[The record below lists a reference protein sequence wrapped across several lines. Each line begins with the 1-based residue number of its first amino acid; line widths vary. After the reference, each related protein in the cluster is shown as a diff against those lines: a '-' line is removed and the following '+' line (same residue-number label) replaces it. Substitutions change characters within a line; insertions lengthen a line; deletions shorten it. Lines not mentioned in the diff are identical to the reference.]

1 MRAAFH
7 SISTLKF
14 LSLAFAYF
22 SLAIGFLPAQQAVDY
37 KKTIPKDA
45 IADYDGCPK
54 AYAPAAQYDKMEIKS
69 LYITMRDGA
78 QLAVDIYL
86 PKDRKAGEKLPT
98 LLHQTRYW
106 RRPKMRFPYNLLS
119 KGLLGRTG
127 EMIKDLVK
135 QGYAIVNVDVRG
147 SGASTGVQLHPWT
160 KDEVKD
166 GYEIIDWIIAQE
178 WSSGQVGSVGVSYGG
193 TAAEMLATLQ
203 HPNLKAIVPMF
214 SLFDVYEDNA
224 FTGGIHNRWFT
235 ESWGR
240 ANEAM
245 DANQLP
251 ENYKSA
257 RKYIKGVAMV
267 KSNQRKAIFKQALQ
281 EHKANRNVHEGAL
294 TMDCRDDAALGGLI
308 PSLDEFSPHAYIE
321 QLDKSKVAVYSYSGW
336 HDGAYQYS
344 ALKRHWNL
352 SDNPNHKVILGAW
365 EHGGAFLISPFCRA
379 KTGFDHTGEIL
390 KFFDYHL
397 KGVKNGIEKEQPI
410 HYYTMG
416 LERWQS
422 NKTFPPDYTQPVCYY
437 FNNNNLSAN
446 PNTEKNYLQTVSLD
460 TNWGSGDQ
468 SRWKAVNG
476 KIKSPITYADWTE
489 RSAKLTHWE
498 TPVLDKDTEMTGIP
512 LIEFFVSSVLPDAG
526 LFVYLEDVQENGQ
539 VYQVTEG
546 LLRLSHRNLS
556 TSTVF
561 YNHPL
566 ANRSHL
572 TEDIQ
577 ALKPNE
583 INTVKIDLLPV
594 SYLFKKGHKI
604 RISVSLCDK
613 DHFEL
618 INTQGSEL
626 IFHQTAQYQPKLF
639 LDIRK

>member
-1 MRAAFH
+1 MLPPLPHWLKSKLIPLACFCMGWQMPFSAAQK
-7 SISTLKF
+7 S
-14 LSLAFAYF
+14 
-22 SLAIGFLPAQQAVDY
+22 PDY
-37 KKTIPKDA
+37 KKTSPNDTV
-45 IADYDGCPK
+45 GS
-54 AYAPAAQYDKMEIKS
+54 YAGSPLPYNPAPLYDKVEIKS
-69 LYITMRDGA
+69 LYLTMRDSA
-78 QLAVDIYL
+78 LLAVDIYL
-86 PKDRKAGEKLPT
+86 PKDRKAGEKMPV

-106 RRPKMRFPYNLLS
+106 RRPQMRFPYNLLS

-127 EMIKDLVK
+127 TMIKELVK
-135 QGYAIVNVDVRG
+135 QGYVIVNVDVRG

-160 KDEVKD
+160 KDEVQD

-178 WSSGQVGSVGVSYGG
+178 WSNGNVGSVGVSYSG

-224 FTGGIHNRWFT
+224 FIGGIHNRWFT

-245 DANQLP
+245 DANKLP
-251 ENYKSA
+251 ENYRSA

-267 KSNQRKAIFKQALQ
+267 KQPQHKAIFKQALN

-294 TMDCRDDAALGGLI
+294 TMDCRDDAAFEGLI
-308 PSLDEFSPHAYIE
+308 PSLDAFSPHAYIE

-352 SDNPNHKVILGAW
+352 EDNPNHKVILGAW

-379 KTGFDHTGEIL
+379 KAGFDHTGEIL

-416 LERWQS
+416 LERWQA
-422 NKTFPPDYTQPVCYY
+422 NNTFPPDYTQPVCYY
-437 FNNNNLSAN
+437 LNGENLGTN
-446 PNTEKNYLQTVSLD
+446 PNTSEKTHTITLD
-460 TNWGSGDQ
+460 TSWGSGDQ

-476 KIKSPITYADWTE
+476 KIKSPITYLDWTE

-498 TPVLDKDTEMTGIP
+498 TPILDKDTEMTGIP
-512 LIEFFVSSVLPDAG
+512 LLEFFVSSALPDAG

-546 LLRLSHRNLS
+546 LLRLSHRNLQS
-556 TSTVF
+556 ENNF
-561 YNHPL
+561 YHHPL
-566 ANRSHL
+566 ATRSHL
-572 TEDIQ
+572 REDIQ
-577 ALKPNE
+577 PLNPNE
-583 INTVKIDLLPV
+583 ITSVKMDLLPV

-613 DHFEL
+613 DHFEI
-618 INTQGSEL
+618 INTQGSQL
-626 IFHQTAQYQPKLF
+626 NFHQSAQYQPKLW